1 MLSGT
6 TGKEETGE
14 LKSSTLNSIME
25 RWRNGTLGEIWID
38 WKWIFSYSG
47 KFRGP
52 IALYTVLGVLSST
65 LGLVSA
71 VASKFLVDVVIGR
84 KVDQLWIA
92 ALVMLGSALSSL
104 ALSNT
109 TNRLKQKLDV
119 DMTNVIR
126 ADVFDS
132 VMDAGWQSLNQ
143 FSSGDILNRFHGDI
157 GTVSGNAISWIP
169 STIISTYNFVAS
181 FIVIWYYNPVMSL
194 IALSSAPV
202 MLLMSRYLM
211 RKQKTFREEMM
222 KSTSN
227 LYSFEA
233 ETLHNLDT
241 VKSFGVM
248 NTFSE
253 QLKDLQL
260 QYRNITLTWNLF
272 QIHTNIFMTVVGLL
286 VSYAAYGYAL
296 YLLWG
301 GSITYGT
308 MTLFLQQRGSLSGA
322 FQSLVGIVPS
332 FISSS
337 VSAHRIQELMN
348 LPREKHHHAEI
359 PSGFFSGRLTV
370 CFRGIDFGYEDGEA
384 LVLEQSDLEARPG
397 QITALVGPSGEGKTT
412 VLRLLLGIVEPLRG
426 ESVFRMPDGEELAVT
441 AESRQLISYVPQG
454 NTLLK
459 GSIAENLRLARPDA
473 TEEQIRE
480 ALQMAGAWEFV
491 EKLPDGMDSPVRE
504 RGRSLSEGQAQRVS
518 IARALLRDAPIILMD
533 EATSALDVETERTV
547 LRNILKR
554 APEKTFILTTHRPTV
569 LSMCD
574 RVYRVVERKI
584 TQLSQEEIDV
594 ITRNF

>member
-1 MLSGT
+1 M
-6 TGKEETGE
+6 
-14 LKSSTLNSIME
+14 KSSTLNSILE
-25 RWRNGTLGEIWID
+25 RRKNGTLGEIWAD
-38 WKWIFSYSG
+38 WKWIFGYSRRFKG
-47 KFRGP
+47 S
-52 IALYTVLGVLSST
+52 IAGYTILGVMSST
-65 LGLVSA
+65 LGLASA
-71 VASKFLVDVVIGR
+71 VASKYLVDVVIGR

-92 ALVMLGSALSSL
+92 ALVMLASALFSL
-104 ALSNT
+104 ALNNT
-109 TNRLKQKLDV
+109 TNRLKQRLEV

-126 ADVFDS
+126 SDVFES

-143 FSSGDILNRFHGDI
+143 YSSGDILNRFHGDI
-157 GTVSGNAISWIP
+157 GTVAGNAVSWIP
-169 STIISTYNFVAS
+169 TTMISLYNFLAS
-181 FIVIWYYNPVMSL
+181 FAVIWYYSPMMAV

-211 RKQKTFREEMM
+211 RKQKGFREQMM
-222 KSTSN
+222 KSTSD

-233 ETLHNLDT
+233 ETLYHLDT

-253 QLKDLQL
+253 TLKDLQT

-272 QIHTNIFMTVVGLL
+272 QIHTNIFMTVIGLL
-286 VSYAAYGYAL
+286 VSYVAYGYAL

-322 FQSLVGIVPS
+322 FQSLVSIVPS

-337 VSAHRIQELMN
+337 VSAHRLQELMN
-348 LPREKHHHAEI
+348 LPREKHHGAEI
-359 PSGFFSGRLTV
+359 PERFHEGRLTV
-370 CFRGIDFGYEDGEA
+370 RFSGIDFRYAEGKEP
-384 LVLEQSDLEARPG
+384 VLEESDFEARPG

-412 VLRLLLGIVEPLRG
+412 VLRLLLGMIEPAKGRG
-426 ESVFRMPDGEELAVT
+426 VFELPGGEELPIT
-441 AESRQLISYVPQG
+441 AESRRLISYVPQG

-473 TEEQIRE
+473 TEAQLRE
-480 ALQMAGAWEFV
+480 ALQMAEAWEFV
-491 EKLPDGMDSPVRE
+491 EKMPEGMNSPVRE
-504 RGRSLSEGQAQRVS
+504 RGHSLSEGQAQRVS

-533 EATSALDVETERTV
+533 EATSALDVETERKV
-547 LRNILKR
+547 LRNILQK

-574 RVYRVVERKI
+574 KVYRVVDRKI
-584 TQLSQEEIDV
+584 TQLGQEEIEV
-594 ITRNF
+594 ISRTF

>member
-1 MLSGT
+1 M
-6 TGKEETGE
+6 
-14 LKSSTLNSIME
+14 KSSTLNSILE
-25 RWRNGTLGEIWID
+25 RRKNGTLGEIWAD
-38 WKWIFSYSG
+38 WKWIFGYSRRFKG
-47 KFRGP
+47 S
-52 IALYTVLGVLSST
+52 IAGYTILGVMSST
-65 LGLVSA
+65 LGLASA
-71 VASKFLVDVVIGR
+71 VASKYLVDVVIGR

-92 ALVMLGSALSSL
+92 ALVMLASALFSL
-104 ALSNT
+104 ALNNT
-109 TNRLKQKLDV
+109 TNRLKQRLEV

-126 ADVFDS
+126 SDVFES

-143 FSSGDILNRFHGDI
+143 YSSGDILNRFHGDI
-157 GTVSGNAISWIP
+157 GTVAGNAVSWIP
-169 STIISTYNFVAS
+169 TTMISLYNFLAS
-181 FIVIWYYNPVMSL
+181 FAVIWYYSPMMAV

-211 RKQKTFREEMM
+211 RKQKGFREQMM
-222 KSTSN
+222 KSTSD

-233 ETLHNLDT
+233 ETLYHLDT

-253 QLKDLQL
+253 TLKDLQT

-272 QIHTNIFMTVVGLL
+272 QIHTNIFMTVIGLL
-286 VSYAAYGYAL
+286 VSYVAYGYAL

-322 FQSLVGIVPS
+322 FQSLVSIVPS

-337 VSAHRIQELMN
+337 VSAHRLQELMN
-348 LPREKHHHAEI
+348 LPREKHHGTEI
-359 PSGFFSGRLTV
+359 PERFHEGRLTV
-370 CFRGIDFGYEDGEA
+370 RFSGIDFRYAEGKEP
-384 LVLEQSDLEARPG
+384 VLEESDFEARPG

-412 VLRLLLGIVEPLRG
+412 VLRLLLGMIEPAKGRG
-426 ESVFRMPDGEELAVT
+426 VFELPGGEELPMT
-441 AESRQLISYVPQG
+441 AESRRLISYVPQG

-459 GSIAENLRLARPDA
+459 GSIAENLRLARPEA
-473 TEEQIRE
+473 TEAQLRE
-480 ALQMAGAWEFV
+480 ALQMAEAWEFV
-491 EKLPDGMDSPVRE
+491 EKMPEGMNSPVRE
-504 RGRSLSEGQAQRVS
+504 RGHSLSEGQAQRVS

-533 EATSALDVETERTV
+533 EATSALDVETERKV
-547 LRNILKR
+547 LRNILQK

-574 RVYRVVERKI
+574 KVYRVVDRKI
-584 TQLSQEEIDV
+584 TQLGQEEIEV
-594 ITRNF
+594 ISRTF

>member
-1 MLSGT
+1 M
-6 TGKEETGE
+6 
-14 LKSSTLNSIME
+14 KSSTLNSILE
-25 RWRNGTLGEIWID
+25 RRKNGTLGEIWAD
-38 WKWIFSYSG
+38 WKWIFGYSRRFKG
-47 KFRGP
+47 S
-52 IALYTVLGVLSST
+52 IAGYTILGVMSST
-65 LGLVSA
+65 LGLASA
-71 VASKFLVDVVIGR
+71 VASKYLVDVVIGR

-92 ALVMLGSALSSL
+92 ALVMLASALFSL
-104 ALSNT
+104 ALNNT
-109 TNRLKQKLDV
+109 TNRLKQRLEV

-126 ADVFDS
+126 SDVFES

-143 FSSGDILNRFHGDI
+143 YSSGDILNRFHGDI
-157 GTVSGNAISWIP
+157 GTVAGNAVSWIP
-169 STIISTYNFVAS
+169 TTMISLYNFLAS
-181 FIVIWYYNPVMSL
+181 FAVIWYYSPMMAV

-211 RKQKTFREEMM
+211 RKQKGFREQMM
-222 KSTSN
+222 KSTSD

-233 ETLHNLDT
+233 ETLYHLDT

-253 QLKDLQL
+253 TLKDLQT

-272 QIHTNIFMTVVGLL
+272 QIHTNIFMTVIGLL
-286 VSYAAYGYAL
+286 VSYVAYGYAL

-322 FQSLVGIVPS
+322 FQSLVSIVPS

-337 VSAHRIQELMN
+337 VSAHRLQELMN
-348 LPREKHHHAEI
+348 LPREKHHGAEI
-359 PSGFFSGRLTV
+359 PERFHEGRLTV
-370 CFRGIDFGYEDGEA
+370 RFSGIDFRYAEGKEP
-384 LVLEQSDLEARPG
+384 VLEESDFEARPG

-412 VLRLLLGIVEPLRG
+412 VLRLLLGMIEPAKGRG
-426 ESVFRMPDGEELAVT
+426 VFELPGGEELPMT
-441 AESRQLISYVPQG
+441 AESRRLISYVPQG

-459 GSIAENLRLARPDA
+459 GSIAENLRLARPEA
-473 TEEQIRE
+473 TEAQLRE
-480 ALQMAGAWEFV
+480 ALQMAEAWEFV
-491 EKLPDGMDSPVRE
+491 EKMPEGINSPVRE
-504 RGRSLSEGQAQRVS
+504 RGHSLSEGQAQRVS

-533 EATSALDVETERTV
+533 EATSALDVETERKV
-547 LRNILKR
+547 LRNILQK

-574 RVYRVVERKI
+574 KVYRVVDRKI
-584 TQLSQEEIDV
+584 TQLGQEEIEV
-594 ITRNF
+594 ISRTF

>member
-1 MLSGT
+1 M
-6 TGKEETGE
+6 
-14 LKSSTLNSIME
+14 KSSTLNSILE
-25 RWRNGTLGEIWID
+25 RRKNGTLGEIWAD
-38 WKWIFSYSG
+38 WKWIFGYSRRFKG
-47 KFRGP
+47 S
-52 IALYTVLGVLSST
+52 IAGYTILGVMSST
-65 LGLVSA
+65 LGLASA
-71 VASKFLVDVVIGR
+71 VASKYLVDVVIGR

-92 ALVMLGSALSSL
+92 ALVMLASALFSL
-104 ALSNT
+104 ALNNT
-109 TNRLKQKLDV
+109 TNRLKQRLEV

-126 ADVFDS
+126 SDVFES

-143 FSSGDILNRFHGDI
+143 YSSGDILNRFHGDI
-157 GTVSGNAISWIP
+157 GTVAGNAVSWIP
-169 STIISTYNFVAS
+169 TTMISLYNFLAS
-181 FIVIWYYNPVMSL
+181 FAVIWYYNPMMAV

-211 RKQKTFREEMM
+211 RKQKGFREQMM
-222 KSTSN
+222 KSTSD

-233 ETLHNLDT
+233 ETLYHLDT

-253 QLKDLQL
+253 TLKDLQT

-272 QIHTNIFMTVVGLL
+272 QIHTNIFMTVIGLL
-286 VSYAAYGYAL
+286 VSYVAYGYAL

-322 FQSLVGIVPS
+322 FQSLVSIVPS

-337 VSAHRIQELMN
+337 VSAHRLQELMN
-348 LPREKHHHAEI
+348 LPREKHHGAEI
-359 PSGFFSGRLTV
+359 PERFHEGRLTV
-370 CFRGIDFGYEDGEA
+370 RFSGIDFRYAEGKEP
-384 LVLEQSDLEARPG
+384 VLEESDFEARPG

-412 VLRLLLGIVEPLRG
+412 VLRLLLGMIEPAKGRG
-426 ESVFRMPDGEELAVT
+426 VFQLPGGEELPMT
-441 AESRQLISYVPQG
+441 AESRRLISYVPQG

-459 GSIAENLRLARPDA
+459 GSIAENLRLARPEA
-473 TEEQIRE
+473 TEAQLRE
-480 ALQMAGAWEFV
+480 ALQMAEAWEFV
-491 EKLPDGMDSPVRE
+491 EKMPEGMNSPVRE
-504 RGRSLSEGQAQRVS
+504 RGHSLSEGQAQRVS

-533 EATSALDVETERTV
+533 EATSALDVETERKV
-547 LRNILKR
+547 LRNILQK

-574 RVYRVVERKI
+574 KVYRVVDRKI
-584 TQLSQEEIDV
+584 TQLGQEEIEV
-594 ITRNF
+594 ISRTF

>member
-1 MLSGT
+1 M
-6 TGKEETGE
+6 
-14 LKSSTLNSIME
+14 KSSTLNSILE
-25 RWRNGTLGEIWID
+25 RRKNGTLGEIWAD
-38 WKWIFSYSG
+38 WKWIFGYSRRFKG
-47 KFRGP
+47 S
-52 IALYTVLGVLSST
+52 IAGYTILGVMSST
-65 LGLVSA
+65 LGLASA
-71 VASKFLVDVVIGR
+71 VASKYLVDVVIGR

-92 ALVMLGSALSSL
+92 ALVMLASALFSL
-104 ALSNT
+104 ALNNT
-109 TNRLKQKLDV
+109 TNRLKQRLEV

-126 ADVFDS
+126 SDVFES

-143 FSSGDILNRFHGDI
+143 YSSGDILNRFHGDI
-157 GTVSGNAISWIP
+157 GTVAGNAVSWIP
-169 STIISTYNFVAS
+169 TTMISLYNFLAS
-181 FIVIWYYNPVMSL
+181 FAVIWYYSPMMAV

-211 RKQKTFREEMM
+211 RKQKGFREQMM
-222 KSTSN
+222 KSTSD

-233 ETLHNLDT
+233 ETLYHLDT

-253 QLKDLQL
+253 TLKDLQT

-272 QIHTNIFMTVVGLL
+272 QIHTNIFMTVIGLL
-286 VSYAAYGYAL
+286 VSYVAYGYAL

-322 FQSLVGIVPS
+322 FQSLVSIVPS

-337 VSAHRIQELMN
+337 VSAHRLQELMN
-348 LPREKHHHAEI
+348 LPREKHHGAEI
-359 PSGFFSGRLTV
+359 PERFHEGRLTV
-370 CFRGIDFGYEDGEA
+370 RFSGIDFRYAEGKEP
-384 LVLEQSDLEARPG
+384 VLEESDFEARPG

-412 VLRLLLGIVEPLRG
+412 VLRLLLGMIEPAKGRG
-426 ESVFRMPDGEELAVT
+426 VFELPGGEELPMT
-441 AESRQLISYVPQG
+441 AESRRLISYVPQG

-459 GSIAENLRLARPDA
+459 GSIAENLRLARPEA
-473 TEEQIRE
+473 TEAQLRE
-480 ALQMAGAWEFV
+480 ALQMAEAWEFV
-491 EKLPDGMDSPVRE
+491 EKMPEGMNSPVRE
-504 RGRSLSEGQAQRVS
+504 RGHSLSEGQAQRVS

-533 EATSALDVETERTV
+533 EATSALDVETERKV
-547 LRNILKR
+547 LRNILQK

-574 RVYRVVERKI
+574 KVYRVVDRKI
-584 TQLSQEEIDV
+584 TQLGQEEIEV
-594 ITRNF
+594 ISRTF

>member
-1 MLSGT
+1 M
-6 TGKEETGE
+6 
-14 LKSSTLNSIME
+14 KSSTLNSILE
-25 RWRNGTLGEIWID
+25 RRKNGTLGEIWAD
-38 WKWIFSYSG
+38 WKWIFGYSRRFKG
-47 KFRGP
+47 S
-52 IALYTVLGVLSST
+52 IAGYTILGVMSST
-65 LGLVSA
+65 LGLASA
-71 VASKFLVDVVIGR
+71 VASKYLVDVVIGR

-92 ALVMLGSALSSL
+92 ALVMLASALFSL
-104 ALSNT
+104 ALNNT
-109 TNRLKQKLDV
+109 TNRLKQRLEV

-126 ADVFDS
+126 SDVFES

-143 FSSGDILNRFHGDI
+143 YSSGDILNRFHGDI
-157 GTVSGNAISWIP
+157 GTVAGNAVSWIP
-169 STIISTYNFVAS
+169 TTMISLYNFLAS
-181 FIVIWYYNPVMSL
+181 FAVIWYYSPMMAV

-211 RKQKTFREEMM
+211 RKQKGFREQMM
-222 KSTSN
+222 KSTSD

-233 ETLHNLDT
+233 ETLYHLDT

-253 QLKDLQL
+253 TLKDLQT

-272 QIHTNIFMTVVGLL
+272 QIHTNIFMTVIGLL
-286 VSYAAYGYAL
+286 VSYVAYGYAL

-322 FQSLVGIVPS
+322 FQSLVSIVPS

-337 VSAHRIQELMN
+337 VSAHRLQELMN
-348 LPREKHHHAEI
+348 LPREKHHGAEI
-359 PSGFFSGRLTV
+359 PERFHEGRLTV
-370 CFRGIDFGYEDGEA
+370 RFSGIDFRYAEGKEP
-384 LVLEQSDLEARPG
+384 VLEESDFEARPG

-412 VLRLLLGIVEPLRG
+412 VLRLLLGMIEPAKGRG
-426 ESVFRMPDGEELAVT
+426 VFQLPGGEELPMT
-441 AESRQLISYVPQG
+441 AESRRLISYVPQG

-459 GSIAENLRLARPDA
+459 GSIAENLRLARPEA
-473 TEEQIRE
+473 TEAQLRE
-480 ALQMAGAWEFV
+480 ALQMAEAWEFV
-491 EKLPDGMDSPVRE
+491 EKMPEGMNSPVRE
-504 RGRSLSEGQAQRVS
+504 RGHSLSEGQAQRVS

-533 EATSALDVETERTV
+533 EATSALDVETERKV
-547 LRNILKR
+547 LRNILQK

-574 RVYRVVERKI
+574 KVYRVVDRKI
-584 TQLSQEEIDV
+584 TQLGQEEIEV
-594 ITRNF
+594 ISRTF